1 MYDLKRQGFQVV
13 KNFLNPSDV
22 SPEFIEFL
30 KTANKFVDG
39 VISDIP
45 SQYMTQI
52 QKRISE
58 FVPQIA
64 SDLNLSVSN
73 TNFGYSAIR
82 VNESKSEPVLR
93 KPFNLHQDPKISPGG
108 VLNWH
113 LDHFSYYLHG
123 DHTNWLICYM
133 PILKPHKKLT
143 NLAIV
148 PRDVVEL
155 QDPNLHQKITG
166 RGAMRFRCVEV
177 DTFEWFQARFPELAI
192 QVGDWFAIDDY
203 DDSSMGFKLQM
214 DLEAHKVV
222 PELEP
227 FDLLIMQADVIHRT
241 NDAESDRI
249 SVRCDTIPVKSA
261 FLGTWIGLIFLTLQY
276 PLMGSK
282 RKYNLKK
289 WIAREWR
296 LRLRSTINAP
306 VK

>member
-1 MYDLKRQGFQVV
+1 MNDLKRQGFQVV

-82 VNESKSEPVLR
+82 VNKSKSEPVLR
-93 KPFNLHQDPKISPGG
+93 KPFNLHRDPKISPGG

-148 PRDVVEL
+148 PRDVVAL

-296 LRLRSTINAP
+296 LRLRSTIDSP

>member
-1 MYDLKRQGFQVV
+1 MYDLKRQGFQVI
-13 KNFLNPSDV
+13 KNFLHPSDV
-22 SPEFIEFL
+22 SPEFIEYL
-30 KTANKFVDG
+30 KTADQFVDG

-58 FVPQIA
+58 FVPDIA
-64 SDLNLSVSN
+64 NDLNLSVSN

-82 VNESKSEPVLR
+82 VTKSNSEPILR
-93 KPFNLHQDPKISPGG
+93 KPFNLHQDPKVSPGG

-155 QDPNLHQKITG
+155 QDPNLHRKITG

-177 DTFEWFQARFPELAI
+177 DTFEWFQARFPNLTF

-227 FDLLIMQADVIHRT
+227 FDLLIMQADLIHRT
-241 NDAESDRI
+241 NDAECDRI

-289 WIAREWR
+289 WIVREWR
-296 LRLRSTINAP
+296 LRLRSTIDSP

>member
-1 MYDLKRQGFQVV
+1 MYVLKRQGFQVV

-30 KTANKFVDG
+30 KTADKFVDG

-82 VNESKSEPVLR
+82 VNKSKSEPVLR

-155 QDPNLHQKITG
+155 QDPNLHQKIRG

-192 QVGDWFAIDDY
+192 QVGDWFAIDDS

-261 FLGTWIGLIFLTLQY
+261 YLGTWIGLIFLTLQY

>member
-1 MYDLKRQGFQVV
+1 MYVLKRQGFQVV

-30 KTANKFVDG
+30 KTADKFVDG

-82 VNESKSEPVLR
+82 VNKSKSEPVLR

-203 DDSSMGFKLQM
+203 DDSSMGFKLQI

-261 FLGTWIGLIFLTLQY
+261 YLGTWIGLIFLTLQY

-296 LRLRSTINAP
+296 LRLRSTINSP

>member
-1 MYDLKRQGFQVV
+1 
-13 KNFLNPSDV
+13 
-22 SPEFIEFL
+22 
-30 KTANKFVDG
+30 
-39 VISDIP
+39 
-45 SQYMTQI
+45 
-52 QKRISE
+52 
-58 FVPQIA
+58 
-64 SDLNLSVSN
+64 
-73 TNFGYSAIR
+73 
-82 VNESKSEPVLR
+82 
-93 KPFNLHQDPKISPGG
+93 
-108 VLNWH
+108 
-113 LDHFSYYLHG
+113 
-123 DHTNWLICYM
+123 
-133 PILKPHKKLT
+133 LKPHKKLA

-177 DTFEWFQARFPELAI
+177 DTFEWFQARFPEFAI

-227 FDLLIMQADVIHRT
+227 FDLLIMQADLIHRT

-261 FLGTWIGLIFLTLQY
+261 YLGTWIGLIFLTSQY
-276 PLMGSK
+276 PFMGSK

-296 LRLRSTINAP
+296 LRLRSTINSP